1 MLRAPRGELRM
12 ELRLAPIRGERCV
25 DGVLGE
31 RCQFLHR
38 HADVGER
45 GIVRRDI
52 ASEICGVIRVDRA
65 YDPFMQESGNR
76 MLAHVVYD
84 LQPEVRQRAAGE
96 RNAVACDALEQL
108 AVVLNVDAVVDALGV
123 QQIERIADI
132 RRRALLAGV
141 RHAVP
146 AKGPCPRELIDEF
159 GRWVAD
165 FRRIEPDAEDLGF
178 SRRRHVEDPVRR
190 IDIHV
195 AYDAQN
201 QATGDAEALAAD
213 HHSLKEAVEHHV
225 EIQTIRAYM
234 HLRIEENLGVL
245 DPIRVRPCEIGEHEI
260 LEVVLRLQR
269 LHQRIVE
276 IEERLQILEFILR
289 PQVIDAP
296 PRQCHPIAVRQRQ
309 RKLRFERSLDMQMQ
323 FAFRHR
329 LQCLPDFPV
338 HHVPRSI
345 AISVSHILPTPCCAR
360 TPFRR
365 IWWI

>member
-1 MLRAPRGELRM
+1 
-12 ELRLAPIRGERCV
+12 
-25 DGVLGE
+25 
-31 RCQFLHR
+31 
-38 HADVGER
+38 
-45 GIVRRDI
+45 
-52 ASEICGVIRVDRA
+52 
-65 YDPFMQESGNR
+65 

-84 LQPEVRQRAAGE
+84 LQPEVGQRAAGE

-141 RHAVP
+141 RHAMP
-146 AKGPCPRELIDEF
+146 AKVPCPRELIDEF

-165 FRRIEPDAEDLGF
+165 FRRIEPDAENLGF

-201 QATGDAEALAAD
+201 QTAADVEALPSD
-213 HHSLKEAVEHHV
+213 FQSLKKAVEHHV
-225 EIQTIRAYM
+225 EIQSVRAHM
-234 HLRIEENLGVL
+234 HLRIEEDLRMPYPVR
-245 DPIRVRPCEIGEHEI
+245 IRPCEIGEHEI
-260 LEVVLRLQR
+260 LKIVLGLQR

-276 IEERLQILEFILR
+276 LEERLQILEFILR
-289 PQVIDAP
+289 SQAVDIR
-296 PRQCHPIAVRQRQ
+296 PRQCHSIAVRQRQ
-309 RKLRFERSLDMQMQ
+309 CKLRFERSLDMQMQ

-345 AISVSHILPTPCCAR
+345 AISVSNILPTPCCAGA
-360 TPFRR
+360 PFRR